1 MTRQSH
7 CRRVAA
13 ESEHTELVGDTVATS
28 RSWLRVRV
36 APNLLSSANVASP
49 GISERKNDELKVNFL
64 NDCC

>member
-36 APNLLSSANVASP
+36 APNLLSSAHVASS
-49 GISERKNDELKVNFL
+49 GMSKRKNDELKISFL
-64 NDCC
+64 NCC